1 MIFCHQN
8 LPLVRPI
15 CSDKCLI
22 CRKHVHVTMRIPR
35 SCIITK
41 EFYGFKLTMSRVNI
55 LLISRAWFPSL
66 IPHRPVTMVR
76 LPIRIPVGRSAMY
89 SMLLV
94 VFAYS
99 IHEVETLGSA
109 QRSRGLRN
117 SGESIRNSGDERL
130 PRRGHRKVKVLQ
142 GAMSRSGSNGAGSG
156 ATKKKAQKGTET
168 TNSSQTGVFT
178 EPSSPW

>member
-1 MIFCHQN
+1 
-8 LPLVRPI
+8 
-15 CSDKCLI
+15 
-22 CRKHVHVTMRIPR
+22 
-35 SCIITK
+35 
-41 EFYGFKLTMSRVNI
+41 
-55 LLISRAWFPSL
+55 
-66 IPHRPVTMVR
+66 
-76 LPIRIPVGRSAMY
+76 MY

-99 IHEVETLGSA
+99 THEVETLGSA

-178 EPSSPW
+178 EPSSP